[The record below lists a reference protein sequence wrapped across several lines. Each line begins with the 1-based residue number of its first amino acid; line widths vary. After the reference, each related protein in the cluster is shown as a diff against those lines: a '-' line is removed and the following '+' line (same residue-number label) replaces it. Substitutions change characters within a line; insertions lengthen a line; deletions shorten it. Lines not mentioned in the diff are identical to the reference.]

1 MSTLHN
7 RDVEVFNRE
16 ADVLTR
22 QLLQG
27 AGGDPDLAV
36 DVAINGVMTSRR
48 RTRAPKRGRSELT
61 PSPSKG
67 TSHCLQI
74 VA

>member
-7 RDVEVFNRE
+7 RDTEVFNRE
-16 ADVLTR
+16 ADVLTG

-27 AGGDPDLAV
+27 AGDDPDLAV
-36 DVAINGVMTSRR
+36 DVAVNGVMTSRR
-48 RTRAPKRGRSELT
+48 RTKRGRSELA

-67 TSHCLQI
+67 THLLCIASKS
-74 VA
+74 